1 MLEGLRVGDE
11 PDPEAE
17 KVAERLQSY
26 VHRGRKLGPLS
37 ADELT
42 RLFVVAYRKWAKD
55 VADPDSMRLTSDL
68 HAEYHLRKLD
78 IPFDLVKDQ
87 IDLIKEGASK
97 LRN

>member
-1 MLEGLRVGDE
+1 
-11 PDPEAE
+11 
-17 KVAERLQSY
+17 
-26 VHRGRKLGPLS
+26 
-37 ADELT
+37 
-42 RLFVVAYRKWAKD
+42 
-55 VADPDSMRLTSDL
+55 MRLTSDL